1 MTLRAIQRWS
11 GLTAQ
16 FQSTRPGGRVVF
28 QRRRKLIPAGLWSP
42 QSSTI
47 LLQRLWSP
55 HSVALLLSGSSC
67 SSSGPQWSTGHG
79 GTHLEDTGS
88 KLGRF
93 GGFHAV
99 LSPLINR
106 MPRLW
111 GRGCLQLDFKEQ
123 DQHPLGWVP
132 GKKLSQ
138 GLATQSLWGQD
149 GQSVWRGLQ
158 KAVWRGLPRVFRNPT
173 TT

>member
-1 MTLRAIQRWS
+1 MSLKAIQRWS

-47 LLQRLWSP
+47 LLQRLWSS

-67 SSSGPQWSTGHG
+67 SSSGLQWSTGHG
-79 GTHLEDTGS
+79 GTHLEDTGR

-93 GGFHAV
+93 GGFHEV

-123 DQHPLGWVP
+123 DQHPWG
-132 GKKLSQ
+132 GSQ
-138 GLATQSLWGQD
+138 AKSCHKDWLPKAYGDRMAKG
-149 GQSVWRGLQ
+149 VWRGL
-158 KAVWRGLPRVFRNPT
+158 
-173 TT
+173 